1 MYFRIILGVKSNWV
15 DSKMFIDLINF
26 INVIECLELI
36 VKGLEEWKIS
46 VVENMD
52 EMFLVIMGIII
63 YCK

>member
-1 MYFRIILGVKSNWV
+1 MYYRIILGVESNWV
-15 DSKMFIDLINF
+15 GSKMFIDVMNF
-26 INVIECLELI
+26 INVIECLELL

>member
-1 MYFRIILGVKSNWV
+1 
-15 DSKMFIDLINF
+15 MFIDLINF

>member
-1 MYFRIILGVKSNWV
+1 MYFRIILGVNSNWV
-15 DSKMFIDLINF
+15 GSKMFIDVMNF
-26 INVIECLELI
+26 INVIECFELI

>member
-26 INVIECLELI
+26 LNVIECLELI